1 MGTRSKPILPDS
13 APSAAEIARVPAEQR
28 SGDASLA
35 QQRAARADAR
45 SEGEALVRPQATLFG
60 RRRGKRLTARHD
72 GLMQTALPGVALD
85 ASRPIAP
92 AALFPQG
99 VCELWLE
106 IGFGGGEHLAAL
118 AKAHPHVGYIGC
130 EPFRNGVAKALAS
143 IEAEKLRNVRLYEG
157 DARAIIEALPDAAL
171 QGVYLLYPDPWPK
184 RRQRK
189 RRFLSDAM
197 LSRLARIMRPGAE
210 LRFATDI
217 DDNAGWTLARLLR
230 SPHFIWA
237 PESASDWQDPWR
249 GWPGTR
255 YEAKALR
262 EGRKP
267 AYFTF
272 RRNQAPVAQ
281 GPNGPPAA

>member
-1 MGTRSKPILPDS
+1 MPDS

-184 RRQRK
+184 RAPAQAALLV
-189 RRFLSDAM
+189 RRHAEP
-197 LSRLARIMRPGAE
+197 SRPHHAARSRTS
-210 LRFATDI
+210 LRY
-217 DDNAGWTLARLLR
+217 GHR
-230 SPHFIWA
+230 
-237 PESASDWQDPWR
+237 
-249 GWPGTR
+249 
-255 YEAKALR
+255 
-262 EGRKP
+262 
-267 AYFTF
+267 
-272 RRNQAPVAQ
+272 
-281 GPNGPPAA
+281 